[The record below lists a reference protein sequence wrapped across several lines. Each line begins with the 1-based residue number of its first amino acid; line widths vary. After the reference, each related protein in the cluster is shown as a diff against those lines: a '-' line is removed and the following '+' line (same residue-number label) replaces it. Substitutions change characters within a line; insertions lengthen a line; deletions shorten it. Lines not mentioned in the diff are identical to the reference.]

1 MKIAV
6 VGSINTDQT
15 VVADRIPLKGETL
28 FGSSINYI
36 PGGKGAN
43 QAVAMAK
50 LGADVT
56 MFGCVGDDD
65 NGQKM
70 IANLKNNNIN
80 TNYINI
86 VKGVPTGI
94 AIITLGDN
102 DNTIVVLKG
111 ANGCVDIKYVDSIK
125 DELLKQDMVVLQHE
139 IPLETVHYVIELCS
153 KNNIKTVL
161 NPAPAAN
168 VPMEIIDKVTYLTPN
183 EHEVGLI
190 FGKDKTLEELL
201 KKYPKKLIVTLGSDG
216 VITALN
222 DHEILKV
229 PVRKTTVVDTTGA
242 GDTLNG
248 AFSVRICMGD
258 EIGDALKYAN
268 VAASLSIEKLGAQS
282 GMPTNEE
289 VLNVLNTLK

>member
-6 VGSINTDQT
+6 VGSINVDQT
-15 VVADRIPLKGETL
+15 VIADRIPLKGETL
-28 FGSSINYI
+28 FGKSINYI

-65 NGQKM
+65 NGKQM
-70 IANLKNNNIN
+70 IANLVKNNIN
-80 TNYINI
+80 ASNI
-86 VKGVPTGI
+86 KTVNGVPTGI

-111 ANGCVDIKYVDSIK
+111 ANDCVNKSYIDSIK

-139 IPLETVHYVIELCS
+139 VPLETVHYVIELCS

-168 VPMEIIDKVTYLTPN
+168 VPMEIIDKVTYITPN

-190 FGKDKTLEELL
+190 FGKDKSLEELL

-216 VITALN
+216 VATALN
-222 DHEILKV
+222 DSEILKV

-258 EIGDALKYAN
+258 KIEDALKYAN

-282 GMPTNEE
+282 GMPTDSE
-289 VLNVLNTLK
+289 VKKIMEGMK